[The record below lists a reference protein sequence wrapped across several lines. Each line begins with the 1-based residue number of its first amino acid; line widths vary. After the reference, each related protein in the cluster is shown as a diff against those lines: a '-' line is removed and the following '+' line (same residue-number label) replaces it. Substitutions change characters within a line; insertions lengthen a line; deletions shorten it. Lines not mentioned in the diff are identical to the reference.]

1 MAFATRASLSLSRA
15 AVAAPKAGSRRA
27 APVACAPVETVE
39 AATSEA
45 EAMPAPPAPETFG
58 EIMNFSSYGPEL
70 FNGRIAQ
77 VAFLAAI
84 GAEASTHE
92 TLMEQVSAHTGA
104 LVFASALITLASL
117 MPRVAGGTTAKPSGE
132 ESGMWKASTEMLNG
146 RAAMLGLVAL
156 GVTEAISGHS
166 FL

>member
-15 AVAAPKAGSRRA
+15 AVPAPKAGSRRA

-39 AATSEA
+39 AATSEASTSEA

-77 VAFLAAI
+77 VR
-84 GAEASTHE
+84 E
-92 TLMEQVSAHTGA
+92 
-104 LVFASALITLASL
+104 
-117 MPRVAGGTTAKPSGE
+117 
-132 ESGMWKASTEMLNG
+132 
-146 RAAMLGLVAL
+146 RAARRGWRARTEFPPLFVA
-156 GVTEAISGHS
+156 TKKSGR
-166 FL
+166 FF

>member
-15 AVAAPKAGSRRA
+15 AVPAPKAGSRRA

-77 VAFLAAI
+77 VR
-84 GAEASTHE
+84 E
-92 TLMEQVSAHTGA
+92 
-104 LVFASALITLASL
+104 
-117 MPRVAGGTTAKPSGE
+117 
-132 ESGMWKASTEMLNG
+132 
-146 RAAMLGLVAL
+146 RAARRGWRARTEFPPLFVA
-156 GVTEAISGHS
+156 TKKSGR
-166 FL
+166 FF